1 MNDYRLLDGNGNTMI
16 PDMCGYEQF
25 LDTSFVT
32 NKETTVIPLD
42 LRLTISES
50 ETVAD
55 AKKKFAQYDG
65 KYNALVL
72 MDVNG
77 HPIGV
82 MKKESLQAYED
93 AGHIT
98 LENVDYIEKGV
109 FGYYNTTS
117 VEAKEIMQEN
127 NINILPIVDLNAW
140 VLIGILTGATVAK
153 KDLQYYSTTSL
164 TKLSL
169 DCLGS
174 HV

>member
-1 MNDYRLLDGNGNTMI
+1 M
-16 PDMCGYEQF
+16 
-25 LDTSFVT
+25 
-32 NKETTVIPLD
+32 D
-42 LRLTISES
+42 LRLTISEG

-65 KYNALVL
+65 KYNALVF

-82 MKKESLQAYED
+82 MKKDALQKYED
-93 AGHIT
+93 AGHVT
-98 LENVDYIEKGV
+98 LENVDYIEGV

-117 VEAKEIMQEN
+117 TEAKEIMQAN
-127 NINILPIVDLNAW
+127 GINILPIVDIYAG

-153 KDLQYYSTTSL
+153 KELQYYSTTSL